1 MQVEDLLYA
10 TKPHAGAIEKSA
22 SQSWSDVKKT
32 AEKSVEPTDGVL
44 RSISIDQPTYQKNQL
59 TQSTVA
65 DHLEDASS
73 FGGDARAMKNQMV
86 LASETMSDE
95 DYQRMS
101 EEGFLPMDQPGHTIV
116 TVSDKIKKQL
126 AIAGAD
132 IPETLKT
139 SRLAKDMKIGDSIL
153 IGNEE
158 KIRKIAAESDIDIS
172 DFQIVNLNDRTEIS
186 RYAVKLVHDGDADM
200 YVKGNIETRD
210 VLKAVLDNEIGLKQ
224 VDELISLVGVFEI
237 DGKMK
242 YLTDPS
248 VIPYPD
254 LKEKVQLINNAVK
267 FAKSTGLKN
276 PKVAAVAAISIPN
289 PRMPETMEAEQLSK
303 MSDKGLIKDCIV
315 DGPLSLDLAIS
326 PESAKIKHSERKI
339 NGDADIILFPDVHAA
354 NIAYKILTH
363 LSDAKSG
370 NIIIGTKQP
379 VILSSRSDT
388 VQVKLN
394 SIILGFTYDKF
405 KEHNK

>member
-1 MQVEDLLYA
+1 MKSSLIFLVIISQILLSKCEVEITFDKLLDDL
-10 TKPHAGAIEKSA
+10 
-22 SQSWSDVKKT
+22 KK
-32 AEKSVEPTDGVL
+32 
-44 RSISIDQPTYQKNQL
+44 
-59 TQSTVA
+59 
-65 DHLEDASS
+65 DAK
-73 FGGDARAMKNQMV
+73 MKKM
-86 LASETMSDE
+86 
-95 DYQRMS
+95 
-101 EEGFLPMDQPGHTIV
+101 
-116 TVSDKIKKQL
+116 

-158 KIRKIAAESDIDIS
+158 KIRKIAEEADIDIS

-186 RYAVKLVHDGDADM
+186 RYAVKLVHEGEADM

-210 VLKAVLDNEIGLKQ
+210 VLKAVLDDEIGLK
-224 VDELISLVGVFEI
+224 VEKELISLVGVFEI

-248 VIPYPD
+248 VVPYPD
-254 LKEKVQLINNAVK
+254 LTEKVQLINNAVK
-267 FAKSTGLKN
+267 FAESTGLKN
-276 PKVAAVAAISIPN
+276 PKVAAVTAISIPN
-289 PRMPETMEAEQLSK
+289 MRMPETMDAEQLSK
-303 MSDKGLIKDCIV
+303 MNDKGLIKNCIV
-315 DGPLSLDLAIS
+315 DGPLSFDLAIS
-326 PESAKIKHSERKI
+326 PESASVKHSERKI

-363 LSDAKSG
+363 LSNAKSG
-370 NIIIGTKQP
+370 NIIIGTSEP

-388 VQVKLN
+388 VEVKLN

-405 KEHNK
+405 KDKMGK

>member
-1 MQVEDLLYA
+1 M
-10 TKPHAGAIEKSA
+10 KS
-22 SQSWSDVKKT
+22 S
-32 AEKSVEPTDGVL
+32 L
-44 RSISIDQPTYQKNQL
+44 ILILISFQIFLIN
-59 TQSTVA
+59 
-65 DHLEDASS
+65 
-73 FGGDARAMKNQMV
+73 
-86 LASETMSDE
+86 SDE
-95 DYQRMS
+95 QIT
-101 EEGFLPMDQPGHTIV
+101 F
-116 TVSDKIKKQL
+116 DKLLLDLKKDAKMKKM

-153 IGNEE
+153 IGNEA
-158 KIRKIAAESDIDIS
+158 KIRQIAKENNIDIS
-172 DFQIVNLNDRTEIS
+172 DFQIVNLDDRTEIS
-186 RYAVKLVHDGDADM
+186 RYAVKLVHDGEADM

-210 VLKAVLDNEIGLKQ
+210 VLKAVLDKEIGLK
-224 VDELISLVGVFEI
+224 VENELISLVGVFEL

-248 VIPYPD
+248 VIPYPG

-267 FAKSTGLKN
+267 FAESTGLRN
-276 PKVAAVAAISIPN
+276 PKVAAVTAISIPN
-289 PRMPETMEAEQLSK
+289 PRMPETLEAEQLSK
-303 MSDKGLIKDCIV
+303 MNDKGQIKDCIV

-326 PESAKIKHSERKI
+326 TDSAKVKRSNRKI
-339 NGDADIILFPDVHAA
+339 NGDADIILFPDVHSA

-370 NIIIGTKQP
+370 NIIIGTSQP
-379 VILSSRSDT
+379 VILSSRSDN

-405 KEHNK
+405 KEKENK